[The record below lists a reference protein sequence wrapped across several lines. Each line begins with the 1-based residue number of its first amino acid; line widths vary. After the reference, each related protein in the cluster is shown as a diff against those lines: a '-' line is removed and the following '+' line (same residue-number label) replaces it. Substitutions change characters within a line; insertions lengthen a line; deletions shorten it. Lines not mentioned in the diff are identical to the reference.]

1 MNKNYS
7 GLQNVEFSVEIDY
20 GLGILKLIDFE
31 SVMNMVWSKLDSR

>member
-7 GLQNVEFSVEIDY
+7 RFQNAEFSVELYY
-20 GLGILKLIDFE
+20 GLGILKLIEFE